1 MKRICVL
8 FTALILCGH
17 IEAAERVVCVNPP
30 KGGAPQGAVL
40 ASTLQK
46 GIDLAG
52 KYRQKGDQVT
62 LLIGEGTYRLTKTLE
77 MTAAQLGA
85 QGNQLVVRPM
95 DGASVTFLG
104 GMDVPLTLLE
114 KAPASETRVRDEI
127 RDKIYKIDLRKAGVK
142 QIGDLRNVGAGR
154 PSLPA
159 WTEVFID
166 NEPRRICRWPNDTM
180 ELMGKVIDKGSIP
193 RYGDFANKGG
203 TFEYCGNRPSTWK
216 SKPEWLSG
224 YFAWGYADD
233 MLKVAKMDTVAKTF
247 TFAEAG
253 MYGLISGEDYNRW
266 FVMNMLEELDTP
278 GEYYLDVPNQTVWV
292 YLDKIP
298 ESIKV
303 SLLAEPMLSIEGVE
317 NVEVRGISFE
327 CTRGAG
333 IYMER
338 TERTVVRGC
347 RFRNIGTQAVLV
359 GKGNAPF
366 DYYGQQVGKEW
377 PQVSGM
383 LGSMPL
389 VMWQHPSL
397 DRQAGHNNGV
407 VDCVIYNV
415 GGGGINM
422 GGGNRLT
429 LEPGGNYVQN
439 CSISHYNRIEKS
451 SRPAIYICGVGN
463 RISNCEIFDA
473 PSTAIQF
480 NGNDHLIEYC
490 NIHNVCS
497 EIDDLGAIYNGRD
510 KTELGN
516 KLMYN
521 YVHHLSAKHRVA
533 GFYHDDGAC
542 NMTVIGNILYKAG
555 LHPVLVGGG
564 SDHYYENNIFINCPY
579 GLYID
584 DRMTHWGD
592 NDDTNNTFKSRFA
605 EVNASQPPYST
616 KYPFLLDYINNDYH
630 NPVRNNFTRNL
641 FYNVTT
647 LVRAGERPYERAYYN
662 MTNSWITWSGH
673 GYPAPGFVDE
683 ANENWNLKPDAEV
696 FKQIPGFKAI
706 PFDKIGFTMPA
717 NTWKD

>member
-114 KAPASETRVRDEI
+114 KAPASEIRVRDEI

-253 MYGLISGEDYNRW
+253 MYGLISSEDYNRW

-338 TERTVVRGC
+338 TERTVVRG
-347 RFRNIGTQAVLV
+347 
-359 GKGNAPF
+359 
-366 DYYGQQVGKEW
+366 
-377 PQVSGM
+377 
-383 LGSMPL
+383 
-389 VMWQHPSL
+389 
-397 DRQAGHNNGV
+397 
-407 VDCVIYNV
+407 
-415 GGGGINM
+415 
-422 GGGNRLT
+422 
-429 LEPGGNYVQN
+429 
-439 CSISHYNRIEKS
+439 
-451 SRPAIYICGVGN
+451 
-463 RISNCEIFDA
+463 
-473 PSTAIQF
+473 
-480 NGNDHLIEYC
+480 
-490 NIHNVCS
+490 
-497 EIDDLGAIYNGRD
+497 
-510 KTELGN
+510 
-516 KLMYN
+516 
-521 YVHHLSAKHRVA
+521 
-533 GFYHDDGAC
+533 
-542 NMTVIGNILYKAG
+542 
-555 LHPVLVGGG
+555 
-564 SDHYYENNIFINCPY
+564 
-579 GLYID
+579 
-584 DRMTHWGD
+584 
-592 NDDTNNTFKSRFA
+592 
-605 EVNASQPPYST
+605 
-616 KYPFLLDYINNDYH
+616 
-630 NPVRNNFTRNL
+630 
-641 FYNVTT
+641 
-647 LVRAGERPYERAYYN
+647 
-662 MTNSWITWSGH
+662 
-673 GYPAPGFVDE
+673 
-683 ANENWNLKPDAEV
+683 
-696 FKQIPGFKAI
+696 
-706 PFDKIGFTMPA
+706 
-717 NTWKD
+717 